1 MARPQLHVI
10 VGSTRPS
17 RNGLAVS
24 QWFTE
29 RSKGHGSFDITL
41 VDLAEVN
48 LPLMDEPDHPR
59 LQKYTK
65 DHTKKWS
72 ALVTSADAFVFVS
85 PEYNH
90 GPSPALIN
98 ALDYL
103 GKEWSYAPAAFV
115 SYGAVSG
122 GTRAV
127 ASVKPMLSLL
137 RMMVIP
143 ESVIIPFVD
152 KHIDN
157 GVFGKDVEPLEKA
170 VKPLLDELLKW
181 TTALAPLRATVR

>member
-1 MARPQLHVI
+1 MARPKLHVI

-17 RNGLAVS
+17 RNGLAVA
-24 QWFTE
+24 QWFTDLA
-29 RSKGHGSFDITL
+29 RKHDKFDIEL

-48 LPLMDEPDHPR
+48 LPLIDEPEHPSKK
-59 LQKYTK
+59 KYTHE
-65 DHTKKWS
+65 HTKKWS
-72 ALVTSADAFVFVS
+72 AQVKSADAFVFVS

-103 GKEWSYAPAAFV
+103 ASEWGYAPAAFV

-143 ESVIIPFVD
+143 ESVIIPYID
-152 KHIDN
+152 KKIED
-157 GVFGKDVEPLEKA
+157 GKLAKDMEPLEKA
-170 VKPLLDELLKW
+170 VSPLLDELLKW
-181 TTALAPLRATVR
+181 TGVLAPLRATVR